1 MNTLP
6 LISCYLDITCTIKI
20 HEKFLRNSEEIHMG
34 LPHGYMSDIRF
45 SEGCMIAYFASLK

>member
-45 SEGCMIAYFASLK
+45 SEGCMIAYLASLQ